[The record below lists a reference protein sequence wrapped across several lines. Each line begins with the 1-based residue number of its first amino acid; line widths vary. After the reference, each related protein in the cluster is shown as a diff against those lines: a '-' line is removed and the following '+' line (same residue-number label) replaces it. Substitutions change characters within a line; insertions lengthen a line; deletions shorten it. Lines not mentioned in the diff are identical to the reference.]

1 MTPTGADPAPGMG
14 RASRCPVDHL
24 TPRRRTGE
32 AHARFGHQ
40 GCTRHCRMEDA
51 WRKPHRWSTTLAEFC
66 ALTGPG
72 HAHVGRSHPPSPPGR
87 ARRGVLSP
95 RRPAPV
101 VRSWRRGFTTPP
113 AARPPIR
120 LARRA
125 GPLLRRRPHSPT
137 VRPVGTRVLLVGAGS
152 PRLAVG
158 HPRTGDR
165 GRFLL
170 ALYRIVS
177 ALYHCGGCMAWLS
190 SKPEEHRWPIASW

>member
-72 HAHVGRSHPPSPPGR
+72 HAHVGGRSDFVRGPPLTSCAVTRPHHQVAPAAGFFRPVGRRRWSGRGGGGLRLPLPPGHLFAWR
-87 ARRGVLSP
+87 GELAPCCAVGLILRRC
-95 RRPAPV
+95 APLV
-101 VRSWRRGFTTPP
+101 PGSSWWGP
-113 AARPPIR
+113 
-120 LARRA
+120 ARRA
-125 GPLLRRRPHSPT
+125 WRSGIPEPAI
-137 VRPVGTRVLLVGAGS
+137 GDGS
-152 PRLAVG
+152 FSRF
-158 HPRTGDR
+158 TG
-165 GRFLL
+165 
-170 ALYRIVS
+170 S
-177 ALYHCGGCMAWLS
+177 
-190 SKPEEHRWPIASW
+190 